1 MMTSTGASQA
11 AARFAERDLTVR
23 DTRVRM
29 LEAGSGPP
37 LLYLHDSGDLGGWT
51 PLLSGLAGRYA
62 VRRPD
67 HPGFN
72 ASEDGTDIDS
82 VHDLA
87 FFYLDLLD
95 EIGAERAV
103 VIGTGLGG
111 WLAAD
116 LATID
121 PGRVAVLVLA
131 GAFGIRAGEPVPDVF
146 LRSPAELAELTYHSG
161 PARSAALRQA
171 AQLAEDADRFARYL
185 RNRAATAHL
194 GWNPYLH
201 DPKLPRRLHRIT
213 APTLIVWGAQD
224 RILPAG
230 HARRWAALLPGARVE
245 IIDQAGHCPFD
256 EQPGASLRAL
266 ATLLEEG

>member
-1 MMTSTGASQA
+1 MTSTEASPTA
-11 AARFAERDLTVR
+11 AGFAERDLTVR
-23 DTRVRM
+23 GARVRV

-37 LLYLHDSGDLGGWT
+37 LLYLHDASDLGDWA
-51 PLLSGLAGRYA
+51 PLLSGLADRYA
-62 VRRPD
+62 VCRPD

-72 ASEDGTDIDS
+72 ASPDGTDIDS

-95 EIGAERAV
+95 EIGADRAV
-103 VIGTGLGG
+103 VIGAGLGG

-116 LATID
+116 LATIE
-121 PGRVAVLVLA
+121 PRRVAALVLA
-131 GAFGIRAGEPVPDVF
+131 GPFGLRAGEPVPDVF
-146 LRSPAELAELTYHSG
+146 LRAPAELAELTYHTSR
-161 PARSAALRQA
+161 ARSAALEQA
-171 AQLAEDADRFARYL
+171 GLLADDPDRFARYL
-185 RNRAATAHL
+185 RNRSATAHL

-230 HARRWAALLPGARVE
+230 HARRWAELLPGARVE
-245 IIDQAGHCPFD
+245 IIDQAGHLPFD
-256 EQPGASLRAL
+256 EQPAASLRAL
-266 ATLLEEG
+266 SALREGG